1 METSDSTYCI
11 RLVAIN
17 LMTAILALSQYS
29 TCGLW
34 NADMI
39 RFRTRIWMK
48 KVLRLFRNAWP
59 YSPWGWEANVED
71 GKVGTGKL
79 GVQRAFD
86 LLYAELHHVADAD
99 GSFPLPLAS
108 RWSEP
113 CGPSPT
119 APEALFT
126 TVFQLKRSL
135 SPLRPSK
142 ADLNTVGSISVTGR
156 HRKTY

>member
-1 METSDSTYCI
+1 MEASDSAYCI
-11 RLVAIN
+11 RLVAVN

-71 GKVGTGKL
+71 GKVGTGEM

-86 LLYAELHHVADAD
+86 LLYTRNYITQPMPTGPFLSHWPPV
-99 GSFPLPLAS
+99 
-108 RWSEP
+108 
-113 CGPSPT
+113 GPSPADP
-119 APEALFT
+119 APPPPRLFSLLGLSAQKIVVST
-126 TVFQLKRSL
+126 KTVEGE
-135 SPLRPSK
+135 SK
-142 ADLNTVGSISVTGR
+142 HSR
-156 HRKTY
+156 QY